1 MRTERVI
8 RRRKP
13 PRARYPVSRG
23 SDRSADDIVTT
34 DGSVIGK
41 VGRVTGRVARG
52 SVGEVMVG
60 VRGGSE
66 AFFAYPYD
74 TAETF
79 DVGDRVVV
87 VEYEPPRTVLISRLE

>member
-1 MRTERVI
+1 MWAESLIRLRKTPHERYAV
-8 RRRKP
+8 
-13 PRARYPVSRG
+13 YRG
-23 SDRSADDIVTT
+23 SDRSADDTVTA
-34 DGSVIGK
+34 DSSVLGK
-41 VGRVTGRVARG
+41 VGRVTGRVAHG

-74 TAETF
+74 AGETF

-87 VEYEPPRTVLISRLE
+87 VEYDPPRTVLISRFE

>member
-1 MRTERVI
+1 VL
-8 RRRKP
+8 
-13 PRARYPVSRG
+13 ARYPVNRG
-23 SDRSADDIVTT
+23 SDRSADDIVTADT
-34 DGSVIGK
+34 SVIGK

-74 TAETF
+74 ATETF

-87 VEYEPPRTVLISRLE
+87 VEYEPPRTVLISRFE